1 MTILSKKE
9 EFIMKHTRILIFTGG
24 ELSTGFLNE
33 VQEGDFIIGADR
45 GALFLI
51 EHGIKPDLSV
61 GDFDSIPP
69 EQMDRVHSMSGK
81 VIDCDPIDKNLTDTE
96 LAFELAMERSPESI
110 MILGATGTRL
120 DHTLA
125 NIHMLIR
132 GLQHHIPCTILD
144 ENNFITLTGSSCI
157 VENKGFTYVS
167 LLPLT
172 TEVTGIYLEGFQY
185 PLQDATLRLGQ
196 SLGVSNRLAEEKG
209 TVRIEGGLL
218 LIIQSK
224 DR

>member
-1 MTILSKKE
+1 MD
-9 EFIMKHTRILIFTGG
+9 HNRVLIYTGG
-24 ELSTGFLNE
+24 ALSPAFLDE
-33 VQEGDFIIGADR
+33 IKSGDFIIGADR
-45 GALFLI
+45 GALYLI
-51 EHGIKPDLSV
+51 EHGIRPDLSV
-61 GDFDSIPP
+61 GDFDSIPSNML
-69 EQMDRVHSMSGK
+69 EHIRSNSEK
-81 VIDCDPIDKNLTDTE
+81 VMTCDPIDKNLTDTE
-96 LAFELAMERSPESI
+96 LAFELALEQSPDSI

-132 GLQHHIPCTILD
+132 GLQHHIPCSILD
-144 ENNFITLTGSSCI
+144 QNNYIVLTGSSCL
-157 VENKGFTYVS
+157 VENRGFTYVS

-185 PLQDATLRLGQ
+185 PLENATLRLGQ
-196 SLGVSNRLAEEKG
+196 SLGVSNKLAGGNG

>member
-1 MTILSKKE
+1 
-9 EFIMKHTRILIFTGG
+9 MKHARVLIFTGG
-24 ELSTGFLNE
+24 ELSPLFLDE
-33 VQEGDFIIGADR
+33 IQHGDFIIGADR
-45 GALFLI
+45 GALYLI
-51 EHGIKPDLSV
+51 EHGIKPNLSV

-69 EQMDRVHSMSGK
+69 EQMERVRSMSEK

-96 LAFELAMERSPESI
+96 LAFDLALDQSPESI
-110 MILGATGTRL
+110 LILGATGSRL

-132 GLQHHIPCTILD
+132 GLQHHISCSILD
-144 ENNFITLTGSSCI
+144 ENNFITLTGTSCI

-172 TEVTGIYLEGFQY
+172 TEVTGIHLEGFEY
-185 PLQDATLRLGQ
+185 PLHNATLRLGQ
-196 SLGVSNRLAEEKG
+196 SLGVSNKLAEDQG

-224 DR
+224 DG

>member
-1 MTILSKKE
+1 
-9 EFIMKHTRILIFTGG
+9 MKHTRVLIFTGG

-132 GLQHHIPCTILD
+132 GLQHHIPCSILD
-144 ENNFITLTGSSCI
+144 ENNFITLTGSSCL

>member
-1 MTILSKKE
+1 
-9 EFIMKHTRILIFTGG
+9 MKHTRILIFTGG

-110 MILGATGTRL
+110 MILGLRAR
-120 DHTLA
+120 A
-125 NIHMLIR
+125 WIIR
-132 GLQHHIPCTILD
+132 WPI
-144 ENNFITLTGSSCI
+144 
-157 VENKGFTYVS
+157 FTCSYAAFS
-167 LLPLT
+167 
-172 TEVTGIYLEGFQY
+172 
-185 PLQDATLRLGQ
+185 
-196 SLGVSNRLAEEKG
+196 
-209 TVRIEGGLL
+209 
-218 LIIQSK
+218 IIS
-224 DR
+224 RVLY

>member
-1 MTILSKKE
+1 M
-9 EFIMKHTRILIFTGG
+9 MNHTRVLIYTGG
-24 ELSTGFLNE
+24 ELSPTFLD
-33 VQEGDFIIGADR
+33 QIKEGDFIIGADR
-45 GALFLI
+45 GSLFLI
-51 EHGIKPDLSV
+51 DHGIRPDLSV
-61 GDFDSIPP
+61 GDFDSIPSDQL
-69 EQMDRVHSMSGK
+69 EHIRAMSGK
-81 VIDCDPIDKNLTDTE
+81 VIACDPIDKNLTDTE
-96 LAFELAMERSPESI
+96 LAFELALEQSPASI

-132 GLQHHIPCTILD
+132 GLQHHIPCSILD
-144 ENNFITLTGSSCI
+144 KNNYIMLTGSNCI
-157 VENKGFTYVS
+157 VEDRGFTYVS

-185 PLQDATLRLGQ
+185 PLQNATLRLGQ
-196 SLGVSNRLAEEKG
+196 SLGISNKLSGEKG

>member
-1 MTILSKKE
+1 
-9 EFIMKHTRILIFTGG
+9 MKHTRVLIFTGG

-69 EQMDRVHSMSGK
+69 EQMNRVHSMSGK

-132 GLQHHIPCTILD
+132 GLQHHIPCSILD
-144 ENNFITLTGSSCI
+144 ENNFITLTGSSCH